1 MENVDPETVLGHLSS
16 AVGHHVINAFSTIV
30 SQGEI
35 LRSLTGPWEQEPG
48 EFHDRIEAI
57 IQTALDASVLTRR
70 LIEISHGLTTV
81 EIGRPGGPPE
91 EIHLDRLAAA
101 VVEEKR
107 EKMEGEVNLVL
118 NLAPTPPIRGQ
129 AGPLRLMLESLLQN
143 ACESLPRNAG
153 TIGISTV
160 VDDRNWSVLEIRDS
174 GVGMTEEVLEHAV
187 EPFFSTKPDHLG
199 IGLTIAKG
207 IWRRHRGTLMLDS
220 QPGQGTTV
228 RLSVAATGQ

>member
-1 MENVDPETVLGHLSS
+1 MENVDPKTMLGHLSS

-48 EFHDRIEAI
+48 EFHDRIEAM

-70 LIEISHGLTTV
+70 LIEISHSFTTV
-81 EIGRPGGPPE
+81 ETDQPDGPPE
-91 EIHLDRLAAA
+91 LIHLDQLAAA

-107 EKMEGEVNLVL
+107 EKMAGSVSLVL
-118 NLAPTPPIRGQ
+118 NLAPTPAIYGQ

-143 ACESLPRNAG
+143 AWESLPQNAG
-153 TIGISTV
+153 TIGVSTE
-160 VDDRNWSVLEIRDS
+160 VDDRNWIVLEIRDS
-174 GVGMTEEVLEHAV
+174 GTGMTEEVLEHAV
-187 EPFFSTKPDHLG
+187 VPFFSTKPDHLG
-199 IGLTIAKG
+199 IGLTVAKG
-207 IWRRHRGTLMLDS
+207 IWRRHRGTLMIDS

-228 RLSVAATGQ
+228 RLSVDATPH

>member
-1 MENVDPETVLGHLSS
+1 MENVDPKTVLGHLSS

-81 EIGRPGGPPE
+81 EVGRSVGPPE
-91 EIHLDRLAAA
+91 EVQLDRLAAA
-101 VVEEKR
+101 VIEETR
-107 EKMEGEVNLVL
+107 EKMQGELSLVL
-118 NLAPTPPIRGQ
+118 NLAPTPPIRGR

-143 ACESLPRNAG
+143 AWESLPRNAG
-153 TIGISTV
+153 TISISTV
-160 VDDRNWSVLEIRDS
+160 VDDRNWILLEIRDS
-174 GVGMTEEVLEHAV
+174 GVGMSEEVLEHAV
-187 EPFFSTKPDHLG
+187 EPFFSTKPEHLG
-199 IGLTIAKG
+199 IGLTVAKG
-207 IWRRHRGTLMLDS
+207 IWRRHRGTLMIDS
-220 QPGQGTTV
+220 QPGQGTAV

>member
-1 MENVDPETVLGHLSS
+1 MENADPKTVLSHLSS

-70 LIEISHGLTTV
+70 LLEISHGLTTV
-81 EIGRPGGPPE
+81 EIGRPGGTPG
-91 EIHLDRLAAA
+91 EIHLDRLAATA
-101 VVEEKR
+101 VEEKR
-107 EKMEGEVNLVL
+107 EKMEGNVSLVL
-118 NLAPTPPIRGQ
+118 NLAATPPIYGQ
-129 AGPLRLMLESLLQN
+129 EGPLRLMLESLLQN
-143 ACESLPRNAG
+143 AWESLPRHTG
-153 TIGISTV
+153 TIGVSTT
-160 VDDRNWSVLEIRDS
+160 VDDRDWIVLEIRDS
-174 GVGMTEEVLEHAV
+174 GAGMSEEVLEHAV

-199 IGLTIAKG
+199 IGLTVAKG
-207 IWRRHRGTLMLDS
+207 IWRRHRGTLMIDS

-228 RLSVAATGQ
+228 RLSVAATGH

>member
-1 MENVDPETVLGHLSS
+1 MENVDPKTVMGHLSS

-81 EIGRPGGPPE
+81 EIGRPGGEPE
-91 EIHLDRLAAA
+91 EIHLDGLAAA

-107 EKMEGEVNLVL
+107 EKMGVGVNLVL

-129 AGPLRLMLESLLQN
+129 VGPLRLMLESLLQN
-143 ACESLPRNAG
+143 AWESLPRNAG

-160 VDDRNWSVLEIRDS
+160 VDDRNWIILEIRDS
-174 GVGMTEEVLEHAV
+174 GAGMTEEILEHAV
-187 EPFFSTKPDHLG
+187 EPFYSTKPDHMG
-199 IGLTIAKG
+199 IGLTVAKG
-207 IWRRHRGTLMLDS
+207 IWRRHRGTLMIDS

-228 RLSVAATGQ
+228 RLSVAATG